1 MVTTVANMSVSEIDK
16 QIRTYSVKILILNY
30 ENWLRAKIA
39 GSKFY
44 KIGTK
49 PTVDKK
55 SVEYKYQLELA
66 KREIEAEFIA
76 KEKAELDARY
86 ADIDIVSLDYWMWE
100 RKRDREEEEIIEKYY
115 QNENIRPKSEIIDI
129 DKFKNELQKYEQTK
143 IENKREYLFID
154 IILPEYAFIDVI
166 LPEYAFI
173 DEKPKFG
180 YSFIEQNMKLAM
192 NMDIRLLTKMMNFLN
207 HKIVK

>member
-1 MVTTVANMSVSEIDK
+1 M
-16 QIRTYSVKILILNY
+16 
-30 ENWLRAKIA
+30 
-39 GSKFY
+39 
-44 KIGTK
+44 
-49 PTVDKK
+49 P
-55 SVEYKYQLELA
+55 

-100 RKRDREEEEIIEKYY
+100 RKQDREEEEIIEKYY
-115 QNENIRPKSEIIDI
+115 QTESIWPKSEIIDI

-143 IENKREYLFID
+143 IESKREYLFID

-173 DEKPKFG
+173 DEKPKFD
-180 YSFIEQNMKLAM
+180 YSFIE
-192 NMDIRLLTKMMNFLN
+192 
-207 HKIVK
+207 